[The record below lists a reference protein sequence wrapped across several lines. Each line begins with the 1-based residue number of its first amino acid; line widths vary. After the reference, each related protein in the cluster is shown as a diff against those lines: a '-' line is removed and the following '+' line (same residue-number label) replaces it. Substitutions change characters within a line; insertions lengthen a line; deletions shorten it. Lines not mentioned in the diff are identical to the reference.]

1 MEGPFPKGRRK
12 MKNPTGRFCCDMFG
26 YYYYGIDITYLVLV
40 VPAILLGLWAQ
51 MRVKSTYARYSQIRA
66 SRGITAD
73 QVARLILNEN
83 GLSDVPI
90 QRISGSLTDHYD
102 PRQRVV
108 RLSDSVYGSPSIA
121 AIGVAAHEVG
131 HAVQHATHYAPL
143 KLRSAIIPVTNIGST
158 LSIPII
164 LLGFLFNS
172 QPLALLGVA
181 LFGLVAVF
189 QLVTLPVEFNA
200 SRRALVTLEA
210 RDILSREE
218 LSGARSVLTAA
229 ALTYVAALIQSLA
242 QLLRLLIL
250 VGGRR
255 RRD

>member
-1 MEGPFPKGRRK
+1 
-12 MKNPTGRFCCDMFG
+12 MFG
-26 YYYYGIDITYLVLV
+26 YYYYGFDMTYLVLV

-73 QVARLILNEN
+73 QVARLILDEN
-83 GLSDVPI
+83 GLRDVPV
-90 QRISGSLTDHYD
+90 QRVAGSLTDHYD
-102 PRQRVV
+102 PRTRVV
-108 RLSDSVYGSPSIA
+108 RLSDSVYGSGSIA

-131 HAVQHATHYAPL
+131 HAVQHATHYAPM
-143 KLRSAIIPVTNIGST
+143 KLRTAIIPVTNIGST
-158 LSIPII
+158 LSIPLI
-164 LLGFLFNS
+164 LIGLIFNS
-172 QPLALLGVA
+172 QSLALAGVA
-181 LFGLVAVF
+181 LFSLVAVF

-210 RDILSREE
+210 RDILSQEE
-218 LSGARSVLTAA
+218 LAGARSVLTAA

-250 VGGRR
+250 VGGNR